1 MSSLRS
7 LGCLA
12 SRYGARQF
20 VRPSALTTNVRTSII
35 LRRNYATAPPAGNNG
50 SGSNPL
56 LWIGCISLGAAYTYY
71 QKKRADQI
79 DQAVHKEQLE
89 NTANAPSSKA
99 QEKKEDPK
107 PRSESESKDNM
118 NTRKE
123 PTNKPDDSKK
133 TAPEKNINYQQVYN
147 DIAELLDSNEDYDDG
162 SYGPVLLRLAWHS
175 SGTYNAEDGSGGSN
189 GGTMRFRAEAEHAA
203 NNGLEVARNLLEKH
217 IKPKYPELSYGDMYT
232 LGGVVAIQELGGPNI
247 KWRPGRRDQGDNK
260 CTPDGRLPDGS
271 KKADHVRDVFYRMGF
286 NDHEIVALIGGHALG
301 RCHLD
306 RSGYDGPW
314 QEAPTFFSNEYYKA
328 ITSREWVKRDLPN
341 GLWQWVDKANPEVM
355 MLPIEITMLE
365 DEKLKP
371 YFELYAKDTAVFFD
385 DFANAFKKLIEL
397 GVPFT
402 GDEKEY
408 VFERL
413 NM

>member
-1 MSSLRS
+1 MSSLRT

-12 SRYGARQF
+12 SRYGARQSI
-20 VRPSALTTNVRTSII
+20 RPTALTVNVRTSTIM
-35 LRRNYATAPPAGNNG
+35 RRSFATVPPAGNHS

-71 QKKRADQI
+71 QKKRADKI
-79 DQAVHKEQLE
+79 DEVVHKEQLE
-89 NTANAPSSKA
+89 NTAAAATTKDQEMEPGPKSTSK
-99 QEKKEDPK
+99 PK
-107 PRSESESKDNM
+107 ND
-118 NTRKE
+118 TRKE
-123 PTNKPDDSKK
+123 PTNKPDSSKK
-133 TAPEKNINYQQVYN
+133 TAPEKEINYQQVYN

-175 SGTYNAEDGSGGSN
+175 SGTYNVEDGSGGSN
-189 GGTMRFRAEAEHAA
+189 GGTMRFRAEAQHSA
-203 NNGLEVARNLLEKH
+203 NNGLEVARDLLEKH
-217 IKPKYPELSYGDMYT
+217 IKPKYPDLSYGDMYT
-232 LGGVVAIQELGGPNI
+232 LGGVVAIQELGGPDI
-247 KWRPGRRDQGDNK
+247 KWKPGRRDQGENK

-271 KKADHVRDVFYRMGF
+271 KKADHVREIFYRMGF
-286 NDHEIVALIGGHALG
+286 NDREIVALVGAHSLG

-314 QEAPTFFSNEYYKA
+314 QEAPTFFSNEYFKA
-328 ITSREWVKRDLPN
+328 ITSREWVKKDLPN

-365 DEKLKP
+365 DDKLKP
-371 YFELYAKDTAVFFD
+371 YFELYAKDTAAFFK

-397 GVPFT
+397 GIPFT

>member
-7 LGCLA
+7 LACLA
-12 SRYGARQF
+12 TRNN
-20 VRPSALTTNVRTSII
+20 VRHSIRPTALTANVRASITM
-35 LRRNYATAPPAGNNG
+35 RRTFATVPPTGNHS
-50 SGSNPL
+50 SGSNHL
-56 LWIGCISLGAAYTYY
+56 LWIGCISLGVAYTYF
-71 QKKRADQI
+71 QKKRAEKI
-79 DQAVHKEQLE
+79 DALVHKEQLE
-89 NTANAPSSKA
+89 NTAAAVATKE
-99 QEKKEDPK
+99 QENQPK
-107 PRSESESKDNM
+107 PKDTSTPEK
-118 NTRKE
+118 NTKKE
-123 PTNKPDDSKK
+123 PTNKPDNSKK
-133 TAPEKNINYQQVYN
+133 TASEKEINYQQVYN

-175 SGTYNAEDGSGGSN
+175 SGTYNAKDGSGGSN
-189 GGTMRFRAEAEHAA
+189 GGTMRFKAEAQHSA
-203 NNGLEVARNLLEKH
+203 NNGLEVARDLLEKYV
-217 IKPKYPELSYGDMYT
+217 KSKYPELSYGDMYT
-232 LGGVVAIQELGGPNI
+232 LGGVVAIQELGGPEI
-247 KWRPGRRDQGDNK
+247 KWRPGRRDQGENK

-271 KKADHVRDVFYRMGF
+271 RKADHVCDVFYRMGF
-286 NDHEIVALIGGHALG
+286 NDREIVALTGGHSLG

-306 RSGYDGPW
+306 RSGYEGPW
-314 QEAPTFFSNEYYKA
+314 QEAPTFFSNEYFKA

-371 YFELYAKDTAVFFD
+371 YFELYAKDTAVFFE